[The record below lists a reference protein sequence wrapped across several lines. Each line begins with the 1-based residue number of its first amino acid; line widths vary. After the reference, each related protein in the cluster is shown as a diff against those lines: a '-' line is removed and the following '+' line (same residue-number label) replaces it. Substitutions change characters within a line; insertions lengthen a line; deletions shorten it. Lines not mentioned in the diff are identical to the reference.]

1 MSVKF
6 KYMNIKIKDRINTG
20 KNQNKI
26 EINFDEGKMERFLF
40 LKERLILN
48 FQKEIHNKIET
59 MKILKEIKDKE
70 YYKLDGYQNFEMF
83 TRNYKIAKSQAYEYL
98 RIANAIEEGLVQE
111 KDIVENGIQNSLF
124 LLKDK
129 QGIKIKKSNRNF
141 VKPLRFQLKTE
152 NAYMYYKSKSKF
164 TSFLLEKLLKDKEEL
179 LNEIMKEYK
188 EYKKYQKYN

>member
-1 MSVKF
+1 MSVKL
-6 KYMNIKIKDRINTG
+6 KHMNIKIKDRINTD

-26 EINFDEGKMERFLF
+26 EINCNEDKMERFLF
-40 LKERLILN
+40 LKERLIIN

-83 TRNYKIAKSQAYEYL
+83 TRSYKIAKSQAYEYL

-111 KDIVENGIQNSLF
+111 EYIIENGIQNSLF
-124 LLKDK
+124 FLKDK
-129 QGIKIKKSNRNF
+129 EGLKIKKSHRNF
-141 VKPLRFQLKTE
+141 IRPLRFQLKTE
-152 NAYMYYKSKSKF
+152 NAYIYYKSKARF
-164 TSFLLEKLLKDKEEL
+164 ASFLLEKLLKDKEEL

-188 EYKKYQKYN
+188 EYKKYR

>member
-1 MSVKF
+1 MGVKF
-6 KYMNIKIKDRINTG
+6 KYMNIKIKDRINSG
-20 KNQNKI
+20 KNRNKI
-26 EINFDEGKMERFLF
+26 EINFDEEKMERFLF

-70 YYKLDGYQNFEMF
+70 YYKLDGYQSFEMF

-111 KDIVENGIQNSLF
+111 KDIIEKGIQNSLF
-124 LLKDK
+124 FLKDK
-129 QGIKIKKSNRNF
+129 EGIKIKKSNRNF
-141 VKPLRFQLKTE
+141 IKPLRFQLKTE
-152 NAYMYYKSKSKF
+152 NAYTYYKSKAKF

-188 EYKKYQKYN
+188 ECKKYN